1 MSFIRDNYN
10 RIAHYKY
17 IIKPKQK
24 KMNEEEIRVWIKTLK
39 ETLTGNLFEDM
50 ETQQRIYELKI
61 KLNPEIAQRPELDDD
76 ECLSC
81 GS

>member
-1 MSFIRDNYN
+1 MSEV
-10 RIAHYKY
+10 
-17 IIKPKQK
+17 IKKQ
-24 KMNEEEIRVWIKTLK
+24 IQDLK
-39 ETLTGNLFEDM
+39 NTLTGNLFEDM
-50 ETQQRIYELKI
+50 ETQQKIYDLKI

>member
-1 MSFIRDNYN
+1 MDENEETRGVSDSEKF
-10 RIAHYKY
+10 
-17 IIKPKQK
+17 KPIKQK

-39 ETLTGNLFEDM
+39 QTLTGNLLEDM

>member
-1 MSFIRDNYN
+1 MSEV
-10 RIAHYKY
+10 
-17 IIKPKQK
+17 IKK
-24 KMNEEEIRVWIKTLK
+24 EIQDLK
-39 ETLTGNLFEDM
+39 NTLTGNLFEDM
-50 ETQQRIYELKI
+50 ETQQKIYDLKI